1 MSYTSYKISDIGEV
15 VGGSTPSTKDLNNYC
30 KHGVPWI
37 TPYDLSNHNS
47 RYISRGE
54 RDISLAGAS
63 SISAKMLPA
72 GSVLFTSRA
81 PIGYVAIAK
90 NELCTNQGFKSI
102 IPNDKV
108 ASDFLYYLLKST
120 ATNIASYGSGA
131 TFKEIP
137 GSVMRNITLPIPS
150 MKTQHKIAGVLS
162 ALDNKIELNDK
173 INQKLNELARL
184 IYDYWFVQFDFPDE
198 HGRPYRASGGKMV
211 YNDLLKCEI
220 PAGWTVEHLDK
231 ILTFQRGTEPG
242 SKAYLSN
249 KTSESCIKFHRVGDM
264 LGNCTTW
271 IDGSIYKLYRVKPSD
286 VLVSFDAT
294 IGRISTCIDGAIS
307 GGIRHIYDPSERIS
321 SAFIWQL
328 FQSQRIQDQM
338 LQFVSGRG
346 SSLAHAGGVIKDL
359 AIPYNKTSIQKYQ
372 DIVNPIYQL
381 YINNQLE
388 SQQLAQLRDWLLPM
402 LMSGQ
407 VVVK

>member
-1 MSYTSYKISDIGEV
+1 MRIKDIGTV
-15 VGGSTPSTKDLNNYC
+15 VTGKTPSTASTDNWLSADFMF
-30 KHGVPWI
+30 I
-37 TPYDLSNHNS
+37 TPDDVTDSTFKIVSTKRSISHTGFNS
-47 RYISRGE
+47 VKNNKISGISIPVTCIGE
-54 RDISLAGAS
+54 IGRCGIVNATCVTNQQINTITNIDTSLVDPYALYYWVKLCGKQIEDYASKTVTPIVSKSIFENIDIALPSLA
-63 SISAKMLPA
+63 
-72 GSVLFTSRA
+72 TQHR
-81 PIGYVAIAK
+81 
-90 NELCTNQGFKSI
+90 
-102 IPNDKV
+102 
-108 ASDFLYYLLKST
+108 
-120 ATNIASYGSGA
+120 IAS
-131 TFKEIP
+131 
-137 GSVMRNITLPIPS
+137 
-150 MKTQHKIAGVLS
+150 VLS

>member
-1 MSYTSYKISDIGEV
+1 MILHKTIDRICTTVTPPAKLLDSNFLSSGEYPVIDQSQTYIAGYT
-15 VGGSTPSTKDLNNYC
+15 N
-30 KHGVPWI
+30 
-37 TPYDLSNHNS
+37 
-47 RYISRGE
+47 
-54 RDISLAGAS
+54 
-63 SISAKMLPA
+63 
-72 GSVLFTSRA
+72 
-81 PIGYVAIAK
+81 
-90 NELCTNQGFKSI
+90 
-102 IPNDKV
+102 
-108 ASDFLYYLLKST
+108 
-120 ATNIASYGSGA
+120 NIAS
-131 TFKEIP
+131 
-137 GSVMRNITLPIPS
+137 TLPPDDYILFGDHTCILKFTHKRFAQGADGLKILKCIDSVYPKYVYYAMKSLNFRAERYKRHWSEFKQLSIPVP
-150 MKTQHKIAGVLS
+150 KLDTQHKIAGVLS
-162 ALDNKIELNDK
+162 ALDDKIELNDK
-173 INQKLNELARL
+173 INKKLNELARL

-346 SSLAHAGGVIKDL
+346 SSLAHAGGVIEDL
-359 AIPYNKTSIQKYQ
+359 AMAYNAVLIHKYQ
-372 DIVNPIYQL
+372 SIIDPMYRL
-381 YINNQLE
+381 YVNNQLE

>member
-1 MSYTSYKISDIGEV
+1 MKNKTILLQSIVDIATGKLDANA
-15 VGGSTPSTKDLNNYC
+15 STPNGKYPFFTCAEQPIRIDTYAFNTDAILVSGNGSKVGYVTRYKGKFNAYQRTYVLSNPQNISLDYLYYYLKAFIRPYINQL
-30 KHGVPWI
+30 KHG
-37 TPYDLSNHNS
+37 
-47 RYISRGE
+47 
-54 RDISLAGAS
+54 S
-63 SISAKMLPA
+63 SIP
-72 GSVLFTSRA
+72 
-81 PIGYVAIAK
+81 Y
-90 NELCTNQGFKSI
+90 
-102 IPNDKV
+102 
-108 ASDFLYYLLKST
+108 
-120 ATNIASYGSGA
+120 
-131 TFKEIP
+131 
-137 GSVMRNITLPIPS
+137 ITLPILQNLPVLIGDYN
-150 MKTQHKIAGVLS
+150 TQHKITDVLL
-162 ALDNKIELNDK
+162 AIDDKIELNDK
-173 INQKLNELARL
+173 INKKLNELARL

>member
-1 MSYTSYKISDIGEV
+1 MKNKTILLQSIVDIATGKLDANA
-15 VGGSTPSTKDLNNYC
+15 STPNGKYPFFTCAEQPIRIDTYAFNTDAILVSGNGSKVGYVTRYKGKFNAYQRTYVLSNPQNISLDYLYYYLKAFIRPYINQL
-30 KHGVPWI
+30 KHG
-37 TPYDLSNHNS
+37 
-47 RYISRGE
+47 
-54 RDISLAGAS
+54 S
-63 SISAKMLPA
+63 SIP
-72 GSVLFTSRA
+72 
-81 PIGYVAIAK
+81 Y
-90 NELCTNQGFKSI
+90 
-102 IPNDKV
+102 
-108 ASDFLYYLLKST
+108 
-120 ATNIASYGSGA
+120 
-131 TFKEIP
+131 
-137 GSVMRNITLPIPS
+137 ITLPILQNLPVLIGDYN
-150 MKTQHKIAGVLS
+150 TQHKITDVLL
-162 ALDNKIELNDK
+162 AIDDKIELNDK
-173 INQKLNELARL
+173 INKKLNELARL

-198 HGRPYRASGGKMV
+198 DGHPYRVSGGKMV
-211 YNDLLKCEI
+211 YNDLLKREI
-220 PAGWTVEHLDK
+220 PEGWTVEHLDK

-388 SQQLAQLRDWLLPM
+388 FQQLAQLRDWLLPM